1 MTIKNELSKIRHLSN
16 EILYPDEKVVKAIPY
31 SKEMAKKILRE
42 VRKIEKMVGD

>member
-31 SKEMAKKILRE
+31 SKEMAKEILKC
-42 VRKIEKMVGD
+42 VKKIEKVIE